1 MTVQSTI
8 TSKTFF
14 PGEAMAPQSLA
25 GLVFLDPDDVQVW
38 TIDAAGMPADLLARD
53 EDYALTGDGSTG
65 TATITPL
72 APWPVDIQW
81 RVERVTPIEQPE
93 AFPPQQPLSS
103 IAVERGLN
111 RTTLIA
117 QELERE
123 LDRAPKVPPG
133 VAGLRL
139 ADPAGAAQNAVLA
152 YDVQKDLWRP
162 VGEGDWEAWRD
173 TALQAVQAQEAA
185 SVDAVEAEGLAKI
198 ALAQAWAEGTEP
210 GGSGTD
216 SAKGWA
222 TAAAAQIP
230 LVEAAGAAQVALAAS
245 QAANALA
252 SANAAAFATL
262 QRAFVTI
269 DGRNAY
275 ASVSPAAAWNG
286 TAGTGFASTPTDP
299 TRTTAKPACRL
310 LVPPRQAFTDRLVVG
325 VAAAA
330 NNNGRLD
337 NLGLTSVE
345 FIYEGRTV
353 TVTEPSWYSYL
364 DANGQQRSTF
374 GWWAVLLHN
383 GINSANADTGGA
395 DLYIRANP
403 ADSTMQSRVIG
414 PFRFWPRAAL
424 HDLQLTVAPSLAQI
438 TGERYQSFQAAMNY
452 ISSSGAHFA
461 RITATENHPS
471 GQYDLPT
478 ITVGAPRGTRGYT
491 VVDATVP
498 IVIGKASYTTDTA
511 ALLRP
516 RLDPLW
522 FRGANITFDHRFIGE
537 IYNDQAVLNPSL
549 GLNTVF
555 EGVRHTNS
563 ATVESL
569 WRKGPRPV
577 AARFRG
583 NAWVLECAIDNLD
596 TAAQNASLVRNCTVR
611 ECVNDLFSNAQCI
624 TGTICIDNDSS
635 WFQREINAFT
645 VTYSGAASTATLELS
660 GGNDASSR
668 TFTARENGSVV
679 GTFTVQNSEAA
690 FTAGTNYNVSNVVNW
705 INGLGA
711 GWSATLLDDTRRA
724 TAISLAGLKGTGFGA
739 TNVKNVTLTPVTMF
753 DLHGDWWQQQT
764 NNIEENII
772 CYNNVAWQG
781 VYQALITSGTAGD
794 GPRLRDAIF
803 INCAWHQKTTD
814 RYNTGYGLAI
824 NINSQTQ
831 RAHSHVVIAHCS
843 FANQGLSFRTDLAYN
858 PDAYCLVANNV
869 ARAMSW
875 SATPDADLRIADN
888 HLETGAT
895 NPSGGVNTTIGGTV
909 ASMFVNAAA
918 GGFQPIGELLTN
930 QKPAKLRLAAR
941 GPVRQALAP
950 AGALG

>member
-1 MTVQSTI
+1 MAKI
-8 TSKTFF
+8 TDL
-14 PGEAMAPQSLA
+14 P
-25 GLVFLDPDDVQVW
+25 
-38 TIDAAGMPADLLARD
+38 AAGPLLGD
-53 EDYALTGDGSTG
+53 ELVPMVQDGETRMGSLV
-65 TATITPL
+65 PL
-72 APWPVDIQW
+72 V
-81 RVERVTPIEQPE
+81 
-93 AFPPQQPLSS
+93 
-103 IAVERGLN
+103 
-111 RTTLIA
+111 
-117 QELERE
+117 
-123 LDRAPKVPPG
+123 
-133 VAGLRL
+133 
-139 ADPAGAAQNAVLA
+139 
-152 YDVQKDLWRP
+152 
-162 VGEGDWEAWRD
+162 
-173 TALQAVQAQEAA
+173 
-185 SVDAVEAEGLAKI
+185 
-198 ALAQAWAEGTEP
+198 
-210 GGSGTD
+210 
-216 SAKGWA
+216 
-222 TAAAAQIP
+222 AAAATPFIDS
-230 LVEAAGAAQVALAAS
+230 AAT

-262 QRAFVTI
+262 QRAFLTI

-275 ASVSPAAAWNG
+275 ASVAPAAAWNG

-310 LVPPRQAFTDRLVVG
+310 LVPPRQVFRLVVG

-330 NNNGRLD
+330 NNKGRLD

-364 DANGQQRSTF
+364 DVNGQQRSCF

-383 GINSANADTGGA
+383 GTNSANADTGGA
-395 DLYIRANP
+395 DLYVRANP

-414 PFRFWPRAAL
+414 PFRFWPRSTMY
-424 HDLQLTVAPSLAQI
+424 DLQLTVAPSLAQI

-452 ISSSGAHFA
+452 VSSSGAHFA

-471 GQYDLPT
+471 GQYDLPA

-491 VVDATVP
+491 VIDATVP

-511 ALLRP
+511 SLMRP

-522 FRGANITFDHRFIGE
+522 FRGSNITFDHKFIGE

-549 GLNTVF
+549 ALNTVF

-563 ATVESL
+563 ATVETL
-569 WRKGPRPV
+569 WRKGVQPV

-583 NAWVLECAIDNLD
+583 NAWLLECVFDNL
-596 TAAQNASLVRNCTVR
+596 QGPGLNASLVRNCVVR
-611 ECVNDLFSNAQCI
+611 ECASDIFSDARCVV
-624 TGTICIDNDSS
+624 GTTCVDNDSS

-724 TAISLAGLKGTGFGA
+724 TSISLAGLKGTAFGA

-753 DLHGDWWQQQT
+753 DLHGDWWQQQSG
-764 NNIEENII
+764 IEENVI

-781 VYQALITSGTAGD
+781 VYQVLITSGIAGD
-794 GPRLRDAIF
+794 GPRLRDALF

-814 RYNTGYGLAI
+814 RYNTGYGLAV
-824 NINSQTQ
+824 NINSQLQ
-831 RAHSHVVIAHCS
+831 RAHSHVVVAHCS
-843 FANQGLSFRTDLAYN
+843 FANQGLSFRTDMAAPYN
-858 PDAYCLVANNV
+858 PDTYCLVANNI
-869 ARAMSW
+869 ARVLTW
-875 SATPDADLRIADN
+875 SASADADLVIANN

-909 ASMFVNAAA
+909 SSMLVDAAN

-930 QKPAKLRLAAR
+930 QKPAILRLPAR

-950 AGALG
+950 AGALA